1 MNSHDETHGIT
12 EEILDMAAEGP
23 AVSRRTA
30 LKICGTVVVGIASWN
45 CLGMG
50 SSSGAPLL
58 ITEKATGLVI
68 ADPTRCV
75 ACRRCELACTEYND
89 GKAHP
94 AISRIK
100 VWRNTNFG
108 ASGLSRG
115 LHGHGN
121 WGSGL
126 IIQDLCRQC
135 AHPVPCADACPHHAI
150 VVNPPANARV
160 VDPLQ
165 CTGCRVCLKACP
177 WEMISYDPDTAKATK
192 CFLCDGKP
200 ECVEACPSGALSYV
214 PWIDLSNRIP
224 PRVAP
229 VSGRNAVCTECH

>member
-1 MNSHDETHGIT
+1 
-12 EEILDMAAEGP
+12 
-23 AVSRRTA
+23 
-30 LKICGTVVVGIASWN
+30 
-45 CLGMG
+45 MG
-50 SSSGAPLL
+50 SSIGAPLL
-58 ITEKATGLVI
+58 ITEKATGLVV

-100 VWRNTNFG
+100 VWRNINFG
-108 ASGLSRG
+108 TSGLSGG
-115 LHGHGN
+115 LRGHGN

-126 IIQDLCRQC
+126 IIQDVCRQC
-135 AHPVPCADACPHHAI
+135 PHPVPCADACPHGAI
-150 VVNPPANARV
+150 EVKPPANARV
-160 VDPLQ
+160 VNPSR
-165 CTGCRVCLKACP
+165 CTGCRICLKACP
-177 WEMISYDPDTAKATK
+177 WEMVSYDPDTAKATK

-214 PWIDLSNRIP
+214 PWLDTTGRTP

-229 VSGRNAVCTECH
+229 GSGRTAACAECHA